1 MNMKKQIYSFLLH
14 YGISAVL
21 MVMLVAIIYML
32 HVIHINNKVA
42 IELLKDET
50 GVCRAYIPHSAY
62 KSYSVGDTLRVH
74 TYEGDVFHFRII
86 NMEAEAISQVYS
98 LTPTT
103 TDTLSLN
110 TLFHGNSKTTVHII
124 TGRNKLWNLI
134 FNKWKEGS
142 SQ

>member
-1 MNMKKQIYSFLLH
+1 MKKQIYRFLLH

-21 MVMLVAIIYML
+21 MIMLVAIIYML

-42 IELLKDET
+42 IDVHKEET

-86 NMEAEAISQVYS
+86 NMEAETINQVYS

-110 TLFHGNSKTTVHII
+110 TLFNGNSKTTVHII

-134 FNKWKEGS
+134 FNKWNERS

>member
-1 MNMKKQIYSFLLH
+1 MSMKKQIYRFLLH

-21 MVMLVAIIYML
+21 MIMLVAIIYML

-62 KSYSVGDTLRVH
+62 KSYSVGDTLQVH
-74 TYEGDVFHFRII
+74 TYEGDAFHFRVI
-86 NMEAEAISQVYS
+86 NVKSENSCQVCFLTSITDSQQAAS
-98 LTPTT
+98 LFQR
-103 TDTLSLN
+103 DSRI
-110 TLFHGNSKTTVHII
+110 TVHII
-124 TGRNKLWNLI
+124 TGRNKLWNLL
-134 FNKWKEGS
+134 FNKWKERS